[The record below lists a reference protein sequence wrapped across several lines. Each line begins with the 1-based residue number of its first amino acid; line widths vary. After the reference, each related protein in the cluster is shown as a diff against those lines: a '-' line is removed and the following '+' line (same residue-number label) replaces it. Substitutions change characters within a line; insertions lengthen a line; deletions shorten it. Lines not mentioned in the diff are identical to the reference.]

1 MMSPHAMCIEKTLLT
16 TLSVSERGDMDS
28 ENHSEINSIKTDNN
42 DGYRYIVKGLILTD
56 FAVPVELFYWVVLC
70 KPHPSHPLNAFR
82 SCQCG
87 QLKLDIKI
95 VTFQKILFYIHV
107 SKIVIK

>member
-1 MMSPHAMCIEKTLLT
+1 
-16 TLSVSERGDMDS
+16 MDS
-28 ENHSEINSIKTDNN
+28 ENLSEINSIKTDNN
-42 DGYRYIVKGLILTD
+42 DGYIIKGLILTD
-56 FAVPVELFYWVVLC
+56 FAVSIELFYWVVLC

-95 VTFQKILFYIHV
+95 VTFLKILLYIHV
-107 SKIVIK
+107 FKIVIKWPLQYITLH

>member
-1 MMSPHAMCIEKTLLT
+1 MQCALRKTLHT
-16 TLSVSERGDMDS
+16 TSSVSERGDMDS
-28 ENHSEINSIKTDNN
+28 ENHSEINSIKTVNN
-42 DGYRYIVKGLILTD
+42 DGYIIKGLILTN
-56 FAVPVELFYWVVLC
+56 FAVPIELFYWVVLC

-95 VTFQKILFYIHV
+95 VKFQKILFYIHV